1 MSASKQT
8 ETQGQKILNKYTVYG
23 LIAGLFI
30 GLITGILV
38 SGPNFSVWPVST
50 SLLVIA
56 GSGVGG
62 ALLGFIL
69 PGLAVGFTAGGAH
82 EETNAATSSDGG
94 SGSGDC
100 GGDGDGGTC
109 VS

>member
-1 MSASKQT
+1 MDASKQT
-8 ETQGQKILNKYTVYG
+8 EPQGQKVLNKYTSYGLIVGLFVG
-23 LIAGLFI
+23 LIAGIFI
-30 GLITGILV
+30 
-38 SGPNFSVWPVST
+38 SGPNFSEWPISS
-50 SLLVIA
+50 SLLAIA
-56 GSGVGG
+56 GSGVVG

-69 PGLAVGFTAGGAH
+69 PGLAVGFTATGAH
-82 EETNAATSSDGG
+82 AENNAATSKDEK